1 MGSNRIPAQAP
12 SLRRSGGFT
21 LLELLIAIAI
31 FALIATASY
40 RLLKSVTQMQ
50 ESSIAVWEN
59 VGVMQRARLILEK
72 DLLQLAMR
80 PIKDEFGQRQSA
92 LVSGQ
97 DGKLLEFTRAGWRN
111 ITGEQR
117 SNLQR
122 VSYELSDEHQLVR
135 RYWPVLDRG
144 ISLEPKSQVLI
155 EDVDAIRFRFRD
167 SRKRWHKTWP
177 PQSEKQSLRPYMLPA
192 LVEVVIERPEY
203 GYIRMQLP
211 GVSYE
216 PQLQTE
222 QTPPSPNNGGSG

>member
-50 ESSIAVWEN
+50 ESSIAVWDN
-59 VGVMQRARLILEK
+59 IGVMQRARLVLEK
-72 DLLQLAMR
+72 DLLQLAIR

-92 LVSGQ
+92 MVAGQ
-97 DGKLLEFTRAGWRN
+97 DGKLLEFTRSGWRN
-111 ITGEQR
+111 ITGELR
-117 SNLQR
+117 SDLQR
-122 VSYELSDEHQLVR
+122 VSYELTDRQLVR

-144 ISLEPKSQVLI
+144 ISQEPQRQVLM

-177 PQSEKQSLRPYMLPA
+177 PQSEKQSQRPYLLPA
-192 LVEVVIERPEY
+192 LVEVVIEHPEY

-216 PQLQTE
+216 TQLQTG
-222 QTPPSPNNGGSG
+222 QTPPSPNNGRGG